1 MRNTRVLLLV
11 ALAATLLILA
21 TAGALAATSDPVPPE
36 ASLVPAWV
44 VPADAAPYLEGYL
57 ADLAAEQS
65 ARESGSLAPAAA
77 NDPGEPLLLF
87 VAPEDRDEAI
97 ERVMR
102 GEDLSL
108 VPAGDGFQAIAR

>member
-11 ALAATLLILA
+11 ALAALLLALA
-21 TAGALAATSDPVPPE
+21 TASALAATSDPVPPE
-36 ASLVPAWV
+36 ASLVPSWV
-44 VPADAAPYLEGYL
+44 VPADAASYLEGYR
-57 ADLAAEQS
+57 ADLEAEQG
-65 ARESGSLAPAAA
+65 ARESGSLATATA

-108 VPAGDGFQAIAR
+108 VPAPDGFQAIAR